1 MRRLIIAVV
10 VLVGVLVVADF
21 AAAAAAESAVSRQMR
36 ERLALP
42 EDPSV
47 RINGISFLAQAATGR
62 YRSVDV
68 SMERLQV
75 GPLRDVELKAKLHD
89 VRAPLGDLISGT
101 PRFRITDAE
110 GIISIGAS
118 DVLRTLPGITEL
130 VIADVDANAIAAIV
144 EAGGDPTLR
153 GLDPRNAGLLVATTT
168 VGGKQQEINVLVALQ
183 ITGDGRIRITP
194 RDVRLADDNA
204 DELPA
209 SVRKALSRTF
219 TVVLD
224 PGELPFEVTPTA
236 VRTEE
241 GTLEISGQVHN
252 LVIGEGERASTAQG

>member
-10 VLVGVLVVADF
+10 VLVGVLVVVDF

-36 ERLALP
+36 ERLSLP

-47 RINGISFLAQAATGR
+47 RINGVSFLAQAATGD

-75 GPLRDVELKAKLHD
+75 GPLRDVEVKAKLRD
-89 VRAPLGDLISGT
+89 VRAPLGDLLSGT
-101 PRFRITDAE
+101 PRFRITGAE

-118 DVLRTLPGITEL
+118 DVLRTLPGVTEL
-130 VIADVDANAIAAIV
+130 VISDVDANAISEIV

-153 GLDPRNAGLLVATTT
+153 NLDPRNAALLTATTT
-168 VGGKQQEINVLVALQ
+168 VGGEEQEIEVLSALQ
-183 ITGDGRIRITP
+183 ITGDGQVRITP
-194 RDVRLADDNA
+194 RDIRPAGGNA
-204 DELPA
+204 EELPN
-209 SVRKALSRTF
+209 SVRNSLTRAF

-224 PGELPFEVTPTA
+224 PGGLPFKVTPTA
-236 VRTEE
+236 LRTNE
-241 GTLEISGQVHN
+241 GTLEISGQVRD
-252 LVIGEGERASTAQG
+252 LVIGEGERSSSAQG

>member
-1 MRRLIIAVV
+1 MRRLIITVV
-10 VLVGVLVVADF
+10 VLVGLLVVADF

-47 RINGISFLAQAATGR
+47 RINGVSFLAQAATGR

-75 GPLRDVELKAKLHD
+75 GPLRDVEVKATLHD
-89 VRAPLGDLISGT
+89 VRAPLRDLISGT

-110 GIISIGAS
+110 GVVSVGAG
-118 DVLRTLPGITEL
+118 DVLRMLPGVSKL
-130 VIADVDANAIAAIV
+130 VISGVDANAISEIV

-153 GLDPRNAGLLVATTT
+153 NLDPRNAALLVATTT
-168 VGGKQQEINVLVALQ
+168 VGGQEQTINALVALQ

-194 RDVRLADDNA
+194 RDLRPADDG
-204 DELPA
+204 DEELPE
-209 SVRKALSRTF
+209 SVRTSLSKAF
-219 TVVLD
+219 TIVLD
-224 PGELPFEVTPTA
+224 PGTLPFKVTPTA
-236 VRTEE
+236 LRAED
-241 GTLEISGQVHN
+241 GALEISGQVRE
-252 LVIGEGERASTAQG
+252 LVIGEGERASTAQR